1 MKVFGG
7 IMKTGIK
14 DKLNFVKGIFLIC
27 GSVILGI
34 SIATLLLGMFIVH
47 VFTPVARYL
56 GLG

>member
-1 MKVFGG
+1 
-7 IMKTGIK
+7 MKTGIK